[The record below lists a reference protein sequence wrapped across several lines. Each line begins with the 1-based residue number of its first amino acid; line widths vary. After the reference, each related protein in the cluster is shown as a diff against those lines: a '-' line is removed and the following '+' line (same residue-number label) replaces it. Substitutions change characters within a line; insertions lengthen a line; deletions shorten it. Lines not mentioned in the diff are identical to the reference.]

1 MNLKCIQIA
10 PHPKN
15 RGGEAI
21 RSKRTKK
28 LTGDIVESG
37 YDISDATHVS
47 VVVEIDIGANNQPST
62 RFSDHWNQ
70 SSGLDPDHAAYP
82 EQIMYGG
89 LSTTR

>member
-28 LTGDIVESG
+28 LTADIIESG
-37 YDISDATHVS
+37 YDREDAMSVS
-47 VVVEIDIGANNQPST
+47 VVVEINIGADNQPST
-62 RFSDHWNQ
+62 RFSDHWKQ
-70 SSGLDPDHAAYP
+70 SSGLDPDHAAYT
-82 EQIMYGG
+82 ENIMFGS
-89 LSTTR
+89 LNHDT